1 MYISGTI
8 ANPQKMPTEITKNSA
23 TAKVKI
29 LVEQVIL

>member
-8 ANPQKMPTEITKNSA
+8 ANPQKTPTEITKNGA